1 MAQTGRCFPALDRGL
16 WTKDLPALPTVSED
30 SYHSGCRAKDPS
42 ERQRSRACR
51 LATEAHC
58 SPSSVRTNTCD
69 SQLGLIHVLSSCFRS
84 QNKSGR
90 PYVVC
95 LTFETD
101 SGAIG
106 EASCECPA
114 GCSGAWSHILAAVHL
129 LALLQAEGFKRRHRS
144 LRALSCHNSGDVRDS
159 RASSQRVSKTLTGEA
174 RDKMAPPFPCQCVCS
189 MHVEYR
195 SNASS
200 NKVPCRLWG
209 ENLVALGMSF
219 LPQLTHYSSPPF
231 PPLPPQ

>member
-1 MAQTGRCFPALDRGL
+1 MAQTGQCFPALDRGL
-16 WTKDLPALPTVSED
+16 CTKDLPALPTVSED

-69 SQLGLIHVLSSCFRS
+69 SQLGLIHVLSSCFCS
-84 QNKSGR
+84 QKKSGR

-129 LALLQAEGFKRRHRS
+129 LAPLNMPCLPWAQKAKESPAPGSNLGSQLGNQLLVIPE
-144 LRALSCHNSGDVRDS
+144 
-159 RASSQRVSKTLTGEA
+159 
-174 RDKMAPPFPCQCVCS
+174 
-189 MHVEYR
+189 
-195 SNASS
+195 
-200 NKVPCRLWG
+200 
-209 ENLVALGMSF
+209 
-219 LPQLTHYSSPPF
+219 
-231 PPLPPQ
+231 

>member
-58 SPSSVRTNTCD
+58 SPSSVRSNTCD
-69 SQLGLIHVLSSCFRS
+69 SQLGLIHVLCSCFRS
-84 QNKSGR
+84 QKKSGR

-129 LALLQAEGFKRRHRS
+129 LALFKPKV
-144 LRALSCHNSGDVRDS
+144 LRG
-159 RASSQRVSKTLTGEA
+159 TTGA
-174 RDKMAPPFPCQCVCS
+174 CV
-189 MHVEYR
+189 H
-195 SNASS
+195 
-200 NKVPCRLWG
+200 
-209 ENLVALGMSF
+209 
-219 LPQLTHYSSPPF
+219 
-231 PPLPPQ
+231 